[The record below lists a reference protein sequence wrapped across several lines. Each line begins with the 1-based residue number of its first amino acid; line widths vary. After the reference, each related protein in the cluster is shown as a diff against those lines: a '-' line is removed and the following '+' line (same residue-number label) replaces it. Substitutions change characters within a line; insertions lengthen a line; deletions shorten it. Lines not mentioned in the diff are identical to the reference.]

1 MGKGSDSFWVRWLL
15 SPSVMVLFYV
25 ISTVKWWC
33 HLWTIFWRHGR
44 PRVSIYLLY
53 MCLFHCSSCRSQRW
67 WHHQGVKLRE
77 VQIARKRTCQVSFQ
91 RVKRGRR
98 SFTVCHTGNKVHT
111 LLISSHLWQNHWH
124 FFWNP
129 ISWPTLE
136 ENIWA
141 INNSILLLQKCIISC
156 DASHLRLSQIL
167 SKTFLSPLCWIARQW
182 TLRSDVWQEMSDF
195 SSLVQDRFLTVSVAS
210 THFRLIRSL
219 ILYSCSAADLIQ
231 KCTLTWLIDIQQKQ
245 AGSLWD
251 VCPKTLYFMAYL
263 QALKVCN
270 IYNDRTV

>member
-1 MGKGSDSFWVRWLL
+1 MNSILTSWHAPGFNMPSLYVSFSLLVMQKPKVMTPPRCEVKGGSNCSQTHL
-15 SPSVMVLFYV
+15 SSV
-25 ISTVKWWC
+25 IST
-33 HLWTIFWRHGR
+33 
-44 PRVSIYLLY
+44 
-53 MCLFHCSSCRSQRW
+53 SQK
-67 WHHQGVKLRE
+67 G
-77 VQIARKRTCQVSFQ
+77 
-91 RVKRGRR
+91 GR

-136 ENIWA
+136 ENIWS